1 MKNTRNTRVQKQQK
15 KDKLQRRFSSTLMC
29 GLVLLSSTAPIA
41 TVLADNET
49 QPTTQQAPTQPTE
62 QSKVAPSS
70 DSVKP
75 STDVQPAPSKAEQP
89 ATPETTPQADTTK
102 QDTQSKK
109 ATASDDWT
117 VTVHFV
123 DGATGA
129 TVTQDI
135 TVKGTA
141 NQDYRNTSEYSNAM
155 KDAMANGYHQANND
169 PNSWSPFTQAHQDVT
184 VKMSNSFEKKYQ
196 VGADGFYHEVNSDG
210 SLDMNHKFV
219 DFTVNYTD
227 KNTGTILGTDFQEKS
242 DAGAGLTSG
251 TYGHGF
257 DENTWAME
265 KDASPYINLDHSMDY
280 NGKTY
285 YYDLE
290 LTTLKGQV
298 KPVNGIINLTV
309 PLTNMTDDQKY
320 VSWNIRYVD
329 ENGKDLIT
337 PDAQSTPVGATGEV
351 LAEDLSYLGYKLKSG
366 EKNDISY
373 TVTDGMKDIVFH
385 YVKNFGNLTFT
396 FKDVDTGKEI
406 KSAYTTDGQPNTY
419 FDGRSDENK
428 DKFAIKGYTITDES
442 DNDLQ
447 QQFPEGGK
455 TTSVVLKYKKNDTP
469 DPVEQGSVTFKYVDG
484 NSNELQKPKTIK
496 GDVDSK
502 FSESAPTIDGYKLDT
517 SKSDETYSGQF
528 SKQGQT
534 YYFVYNKDNKP
545 DPVEQGTIT
554 VNYLDADTGKSIQ
567 EATVKTGDVDTAFDF
582 TAPTIEGYSLNSD
595 KSDSLKNIKFTKTA
609 QTINLKYDKEQSS
622 LRPVLVKAIKDAKP
636 YVDTTKYEK
645 TYVDKLSTAIQSAQD
660 FLDNNPEKASF
671 FSTIVNFFTGNSIDD
686 QYQAHID
693 QVNGAVKEVEAHPV
707 TPVAKGTV
715 TFKYVDQDGKSLGI
729 EDKTVEGNVGDKF
742 SEDAPAVDGY
752 TLDTYKSKQTIDGT
766 YTDKAQTFTFVY
778 TKNADQ
784 DNFSVTFDIYD
795 ESNTDKPIKTVKVD
809 LPKGTTEYNGLMHKD
824 DLFKV
829 EGYTYVSGLGT
840 KMEVDERGQ
849 NRFPIIVSK
858 DAKPDPTVQ
867 SVITF
872 NFVDESGKELKAS
885 HPETGNQGDT
895 YTVDPTKGYYEI
907 KGYTLKNK
915 DLKFTFGAKD
925 QSVTLVYTKDV
936 TPDPTPDPT
945 PTPDNGGSDDNGS
958 DTNNNGGDKS
968 KNKGAD
974 SKTDSD
980 TSKSKT
986 SKDGKDTLP
995 STGESNTLWMT
1006 VAGISAVLAIGFALV
1021 FKRKRN

>member
-1 MKNTRNTRVQKQQK
+1 MKNTRFTRVQKQQK
-15 KDKLQRRFSSTLMC
+15 KDKHQRRVSSTLMC
-29 GLVLLSSTAPIA
+29 GLVLLSATAPIA
-41 TVLADNET
+41 TVLADNEK

-62 QSKVAPSS
+62 QSKLAPSS
-70 DSVKP
+70 DLVKP

-89 ATPETTPQADTTK
+89 KTETTIQADTAK
-102 QDTQSKK
+102 QDSQSKK

-123 DGATGA
+123 DDTTGA
-129 TVTQDI
+129 TVTKDI

-141 NQDYRNTSEYSNAM
+141 DQDYRNTDEYNNAM
-155 KDAMANGYHQANND
+155 KDAMAKGYHQTNND
-169 PNSWSPFTQAHQDVT
+169 PNSWYPFTQAHQDFT

-196 VGADGFYHEVNSDG
+196 VGADGFYHEVNPDG

-227 KNTGTILGTDFQEKS
+227 KNTGDVLGTDFQDKATA
-242 DAGAGLTSG
+242 DAGVSSG
-251 TYGHGF
+251 TSGHGF

-265 KDASPYINLDHSMDY
+265 KGASPYINLDHSMDY
-280 NGKTY
+280 KGKTY

-290 LTTLKGQV
+290 LNTLNGDV

-373 TVTDGMKDIVFH
+373 TVTDNMKDIVFH

-428 DKFAIKGYTITDES
+428 EKFKVSGYTITDES

-469 DPVEQGSVTFKYVDG
+469 DPVEQGSVTFKYVDKD
-484 NSNELQKPKTIK
+484 SKELQKPKTIK

-502 FSESAPTIDGYKLDT
+502 FSESAPTIDGYKLDKD
-517 SKSDETYSGQF
+517 KSDETYSGKF
-528 SKQGQT
+528 TKQGQT
-534 YYFVYNKDNKP
+534 YYFVYNKDSKP

-567 EATVKTGDVDTAFDF
+567 DATVKTGDVDSDFNF
-582 TAPTIEGYSLNSD
+582 TAPTIEGYSLNDS

-609 QTINLKYDKEQSS
+609 QTINLKYDKKQSS

-636 YVDTTKYEK
+636 YVDTAKYEK

-660 FLDNNPEKASF
+660 FLDNNPEKSSF
-671 FSTIVNFFTGNSIDD
+671 FATITNFFKGDSIDD

-693 QVNGAVKEVEAHPV
+693 EVNNAVKEVKAHPV

-729 EDKTVEGNVGDKF
+729 EDKTIEGTVGDKF
-742 SEDAPAVDGY
+742 SEDAPTVSGY
-752 TLDTYKSKQTIDGT
+752 TLDTSKSKQTIDGT

-784 DNFSVTFDIYD
+784 DTFPVTFDIYD
-795 ESNTDKPIKTVKVD
+795 ANDDSDKPLKTVKVD
-809 LPKGTTEYNGLMHKD
+809 LPKGTTTYNGLMHKD

-858 DAKPDPTVQ
+858 DPKPDPTVQ

-885 HPETGNQGDT
+885 HPETGNQGST
-895 YTVDPTKGYYEI
+895 YTVDPTNGYYKI
-907 KGYTLKNK
+907 DGYTLKNK

-936 TPDPTPDPT
+936 TPDPTPTPT
-945 PTPDNGGSDDNGS
+945 PTP
-958 DTNNNGGDKS
+958 NNGGDNGNGNGGTNTGNDSSKGSDKS
-968 KNKGAD
+968 KASQDKA
-974 SKTDSD
+974 SE
-980 TSKSKT
+980 
-986 SKDGKDTLP
+986 DTLP

-1006 VAGISAVLAIGFALV
+1006 LAGISALLATGFALV
-1021 FKRKRN
+1021 SKRKRN